1 MRHRD
6 FSRLTA
12 EFSSALCKFNATCW
26 PRWPGKKIW
35 LFRSRARRCLNSAHS
50 DWLLVSLS
58 WLVLFMVCLLR
69 SWCWSMA
76 LGQPICLEAKKS
88 AERRED
94 YIYIWTETYIIGFLY
109 ICRKHI
115 TISPYDYTHR
125 QPRTHVHTHICTQTR
140 TTWTQHMYI
149 ITTSHSKTS
158 LDAHATRSVCLR
170 VHTFKILP
178 PNLTPHE
185 NNITSHTHI
194 HIRITSRLRLS
205 TEKQPGKRKYE
216 SDGGV
221 MVGEFVCMYVCMCMY
236 RCVTVVMC

>member
-115 TISPYDYTHR
+115 TIWLYTPATTHS
-125 QPRTHVHTHICTQTR
+125 RTHIYAHRHAQHEHSTCTSSQHHIAKHHLTRMQQDQYVYVCIHLKYYHPTSHHTKIISPHTHT
-140 TTWTQHMYI
+140 
-149 ITTSHSKTS
+149 
-158 LDAHATRSVCLR
+158 
-170 VHTFKILP
+170 
-178 PNLTPHE
+178 
-185 NNITSHTHI
+185 HTHTYNI
-194 HIRITSRLRLS
+194 QT
-205 TEKQPGKRKYE
+205 
-216 SDGGV
+216 
-221 MVGEFVCMYVCMCMY
+221 
-236 RCVTVVMC
+236 